1 MNARILDNLYLA
13 TVSYQFLNIYK
24 TFAKDFGSNIKE
36 CWFWYCVRK
45 CVNIQ
50 KSCET
55 QGANVFQ
62 MTNWC
67 F

>member
-36 CWFWYCVRK
+36 CWV
-45 CVNIQ
+45 
-50 KSCET
+50 
-55 QGANVFQ
+55 
-62 MTNWC
+62 
-67 F
+67 